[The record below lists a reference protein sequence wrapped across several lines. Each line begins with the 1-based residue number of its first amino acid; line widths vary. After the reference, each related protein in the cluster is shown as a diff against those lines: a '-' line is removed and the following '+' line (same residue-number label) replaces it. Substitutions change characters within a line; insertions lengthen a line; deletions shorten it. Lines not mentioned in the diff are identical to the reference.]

1 MRAIAE
7 NHALDQDEET
17 QSLGEVLAAAATELQ
32 HAYERGLILEN
43 AILGLLKRNPDNSS
57 DAAELQ
63 HLDLVLQHVHAVSD
77 FLGALAQSGGN
88 IDAVAVTD
96 ALARVKLADVRDR
109 LSGANPEPSAADI
122 DDDILWG

>member
-1 MRAIAE
+1 MRAAE
-7 NHALDQDEET
+7 NLAPPQDEET
-17 QSLGEVLAAAATELQ
+17 QPLGEVLAAAATELQ
-32 HAYERGLILEN
+32 HAYERGLVLEN
-43 AILGLLKRNPDNSS
+43 AILGMMKRIPDGAA

-88 IDAVAVTD
+88 LGAVTVTD

-109 LSGANPEPSAADI
+109 LSGVAPMDAPTAI

>member
-1 MRAIAE
+1 MRAAE
-7 NHALDQDEET
+7 NLAPPQDEET
-17 QSLGEVLAAAATELQ
+17 QPLGEVLAAAATELQ
-32 HAYERGLILEN
+32 HAYERGLVLEN
-43 AILGLLKRNPDNSS
+43 AILGMMKRIPNGAA

-88 IDAVAVTD
+88 LGAVTVTD

-109 LSGANPEPSAADI
+109 LSGVAPMDTPTAI

>member
-1 MRAIAE
+1 MRAAE
-7 NHALDQDEET
+7 NLALQPDEET
-17 QSLGEVLAAAATELQ
+17 QPLGEVLAAAATELQ

-43 AILGLLKRNPDNSS
+43 AILGMLKRIPDGAP

-77 FLGALAQSGGN
+77 FLGALANSGGN
-88 IDAVAVTD
+88 LSATAVSE
-96 ALARVKLADVRDR
+96 ALERVKLADVRDR
-109 LSGANPEPSAADI
+109 LSGVTSDQTVSEL